1 MNEVLTII
9 NNRAGGCHLNCVT
22 ATYNKMYL
30 EIVFII
36 KVE

>member
-1 MNEVLTII
+1 MLKQNKIDSI
-9 NNRAGGCHLNCVT
+9 YRGCHLNCVT